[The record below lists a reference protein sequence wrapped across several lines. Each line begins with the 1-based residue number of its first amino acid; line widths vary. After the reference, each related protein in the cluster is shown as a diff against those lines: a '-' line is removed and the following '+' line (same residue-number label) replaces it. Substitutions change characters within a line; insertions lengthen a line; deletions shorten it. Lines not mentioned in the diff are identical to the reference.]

1 MEISDYL
8 RVLRTRWVLVVA
20 FTAVVGVAALIVSLL
35 TTPVYQSTARLF
47 VSIAGTETANEQY
60 QAGMAS
66 QQKVTSYVRLLTGE
80 TIAQR
85 AIEATGVDLTPA
97 ELAEKIEAVT
107 QPDTVLIDVTVSD
120 PSPTVARD
128 LATAVSDQFVQF
140 SSEIEG
146 GSANTRD
153 APVTVVVVEP
163 AQVADAPVSP
173 NIPRNI
179 VLGLVIGLLLGIVAA
194 VLRDRLD
201 RTIKDRELLEEMVG
215 GPVIGVIPF
224 DKSLNDSP
232 TIDFSE
238 ATSTSAEAL
247 RQMRTNLQF
256 LDVDNPPRVLVIT
269 SAVPSEGKSTT
280 AVNLGLALAEAG
292 HSVVVVE
299 GDLRRPRVGKYLGVI
314 GSVGVS
320 TVLVGQARVE
330 EVIQPTS
337 HVGVDAIAAGPI
349 PPNPSELLGSEAA
362 RYLIGELRLRYDYVI
377 IDAPPLLP
385 VTDAAVLTVQADGA
399 LIVTRFGHAK
409 REEVSRAV
417 ESVTKVSG
425 RVLGG
430 LLTMVPAGKGGA
442 YAEYSYYYE
451 TDPNAPR
458 MATTPPPAME
468 VPAEKPVEQPPAQP
482 RTRRAGARRAHD
494 GRAQDGRAQD
504 GTRNGHE
511 RHRVQS

>member
-1 MEISDYL
+1 MEISDYV
-8 RVLRTRWVLVVA
+8 RVLRTRWLLVVA
-20 FTAVVGVAALIVSLL
+20 CTAIVGAAALAVSLL
-35 TTPVYQSTARLF
+35 TTPIYQSTARLF

-80 TIAQR
+80 TVAQR

-97 ELAEKIEAVT
+97 ELAAKVEAVT

-128 LATAVSDQFVQF
+128 LATAVSEQFIDF
-140 SSEIEG
+140 SAEIEG
-146 GSANTRD
+146 GSTTGD

-163 AQVADAPVSP
+163 AQVAEAPVSP

-179 VLGLVIGLLLGIVAA
+179 VLGLVIGLLLGIVGA

-201 RTIKDRELLEEMVG
+201 RTVKDREVLAEVVG
-215 GPVIGVIPF
+215 APVVGVIPF
-224 DKSLNDSP
+224 DKTLDGTP
-232 TIDFSE
+232 TLDFGES
-238 ATSTSAEAL
+238 TSTSAEAL
-247 RQMRTNLQF
+247 RQLRTNLQF

-280 AVNLGLALAEAG
+280 AVNLALALAEAG

-330 EVIQPTS
+330 EVVQPTS
-337 HVGVDAIAAGPI
+337 HIGVDAIAAGPI

-362 RYLIGELRLRYDYVI
+362 RYLVDELRNRYDYII

-385 VTDAAVLTVQADGA
+385 VTDAAVLSVQADGA
-399 LIVTRFGHAK
+399 LIISRYGHAK
-409 REEVSRAV
+409 REEVARAV
-417 ESVTKVSG
+417 ENLTKISG
-425 RVLGG
+425 RVLGAV
-430 LLTMVPAGKGGA
+430 LTMVPGGKGGSA
-442 YAEYSYYYE
+442 YEYSYYYE
-451 TDPNAPR
+451 ADPTAPR
-458 MATTPPPAME
+458 MAATPPTPE
-468 VPAEKPVEQPPAQP
+468 VTVEKPAKQPASRP
-482 RTRRAGARRAHD
+482 RRAGLRRPD
-494 GRAQDGRAQD
+494 GDS
-504 GTRNGHE
+504 RNGHE
-511 RHRVQS
+511 RRRVLS